1 MITNER
7 QYRITRS
14 KARGFER
21 ALEQFDAGSPKRADV
36 HPGLVQAEREAIAS
50 QLASLREELEEYDQ
64 LKSAEVS
71 AIVVSSLDELP
82 EGLIKAR
89 IARGLTQRQ
98 LAQRLD
104 LKAQQ
109 IQRYEAERYASASYQ
124 RLCEVAHALGVGS
137 KTKFSVR

>member
-64 LKSAEVS
+64 LKSAGVS

>member
-7 QYRITRS
+7 QYRITRNMA
-14 KARGFER
+14 KRFER
-21 ALEQFDAGSPKRADV
+21 ALEGFDADSPKRADM
-36 HPGLVQAEREAIAS
+36 HPRLVQAEREAITS
-50 QLASLREELEEYDQ
+50 QLASLREELEEYSQ
-64 LKSAEVS
+64 LKSAGVS
-71 AIVVSSLDELP
+71 AIVVSSLDKLP

-89 IARGLTQRQ
+89 IARGLSQRQ

-137 KTKFSVR
+137 NTRLSVR

>member
-7 QYRITRS
+7 QYRITRN
-14 KARGFER
+14 KAKSFER
-21 ALEQFDAGSPKRADV
+21 SLEEFDAGSPKRAGV
-36 HPGLVQAEREAIAS
+36 HPKLVQAERDALVS
-50 QLASLREELEEYDQ
+50 QLASLREELEEYEH
-64 LKSAEVS
+64 LKSAGVS
-71 AIVVSSLDELP
+71 AIVVSSIDELP

-89 IARGLTQRQ
+89 IARGLSQSQ

-137 KTKFSVR
+137 KTRFSVR

>member
-7 QYRITRS
+7 QYRITR
-14 KARGFER
+14 KRANGFQR
-21 ALEQFDAGSPKRADV
+21 ALEEFEADASQRADV
-36 HPGLVQAEREAIAS
+36 HPRLVQAEREAMES
-50 QLASLREELEEYDQ
+50 QLESLRGELEEYEH
-64 LKSAEVS
+64 LKSTGVS
-71 AIVVSSLDELP
+71 AIVVTSIDELP

-89 IARGLTQRQ
+89 IARGLSQRQ

-104 LKAQQ
+104 LKAKQ

-137 KTKFSVR
+137 NTRFSVQ